1 MKNNVDSRESMPE
14 QKAITR
20 GQARA
25 QYQANYELD
34 RALSAAFFAQVDPR
48 RRPDL
53 ADGGM
58 VREDRAAMAN
68 LPRQAIHCEYPAP
81 GFKPTRYQ

>member
-1 MKNNVDSRESMPE
+1 MEKIITRESMPE
-14 QKAITR
+14 RHAIKR

-25 QYQANYELD
+25 QYQANYELE
-34 RALSAAFFAQVDPR
+34 RMAAAAFMAEVDPR
-48 RRPDL
+48 RRGEL

-58 VREDRAAMAN
+58 VREDRVAMAN

-81 GFKPTRYQ
+81 GFEDATRYE